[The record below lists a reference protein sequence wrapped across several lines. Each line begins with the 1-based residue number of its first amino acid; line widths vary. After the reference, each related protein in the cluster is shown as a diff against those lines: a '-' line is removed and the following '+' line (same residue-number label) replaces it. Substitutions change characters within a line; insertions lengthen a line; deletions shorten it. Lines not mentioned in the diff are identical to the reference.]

1 MSKPI
6 DLSPSGPPNI
16 VLPPLDPIVG
26 ARLADATDRVSIAS
40 IVADHPDC
48 LDAWAALGEDREVS
62 AASIA
67 DIVDAYAGFRIGYH
81 RGLDSLRKNGWRGS
95 GYVRWSDDSNR
106 GFLRCLDGLRRMAER
121 IGEDDEQTRCAEFL
135 RQLDPDWPPE
145 GR

>member
-1 MSKPI
+1 MSEPMN
-6 DLSPSGPPNI
+6 LNPSGPPNTA
-16 VLPPLDPIVG
+16 LPSLDPILA
-26 ARLADATDRVSIAS
+26 ARLANATDRVSIAS

-48 LDAWAALGEDREVS
+48 LDAWAALGEDREAS